1 MEKNPAAPLVSGVP
15 GTMEVVPGVRARFA
29 FRVQNTSDI
38 LDDFTVILR
47 DIDERWYSLE
57 SGSKLLFPGED
68 REVALEFLLPVAPPP
83 TSGEYPGTMTFRSV
97 THRLASSS
105 WPFVVAVA
113 SVDGSPGDKLEIAIV
128 PQLSTSHAHISI
140 EVFLQT
146 SGNTA
151 DTVVL
156 ALTDPADLLWSE
168 LSLDRVTVVPGI
180 PEVVFARIGVKRPPW
195 FAAEVTYPFEILVS
209 LADGDGAEI
218 KRAEG
223 ILTYRGRLAWV
234 PGLFRGAVGT
244 VGAVLALLV
253 VVVMFVLI
261 AAPLF
266 QSPVAPPPVPDTPT
280 AVVGASGSDGAKSP
294 SVQAVNDGGART
306 PGPDAEVIAGTA
318 VAAGVPDDVR
328 AGAAQRTAGTPAAS
342 VSPAVPTVPAVDVL
356 VFTAIVVAD
365 APAGTI
371 DLFWQVAGATNIT
384 VRRVPNGP
392 SMLSEMRT
400 PLAPATVSAPVP
412 AKDLARAIDDGGA
425 IAVGQDGTVRL
436 LVTAGE
442 PATFEIRAVAGLVSV
457 RRQVVVI
464 PIGSVGTGA
473 LPLAVA
479 TGQRTVTATITA
491 TPVDRQSTLSP
502 TPVPAPDAAPA
513 QPGRSVDLPGT
524 TGTPTLLPSPDGAAI
539 TATPS
544 PDRGMRN
551 TVAEDSTVSTPSG
564 ASDVPVKTPSVPPAV
579 STVSKSPPPG
589 TQGGISVQTPAP
601 QVETPLPSVVRT
613 SPSTPLPGRGP

>member
-1 MEKNPAAPLVSGVP
+1 M
-15 GTMEVVPGVRARFA
+15 RARFA

-83 TSGEYPGTMTFRSV
+83 ISGEYPGTMTFRSV

-140 EVFLQT
+140 EVCLQT

-156 ALTDPADLLWSE
+156 ALTDPADALWSE
-168 LSLDRVTVVPGI
+168 LSLDRLTVVPGI
-180 PEVVFARIGVKRPPW
+180 PEVVFARLGVKRPPW
-195 FAAEVTYPFEILVS
+195 FAAEVPYPFEILVS
-209 LADGDGAEI
+209 LAEGDGAEI

-266 QSPVAPPPVPDTPT
+266 QATVAPPPVPDTPT
-280 AVVGASGSDGAKSP
+280 AVVGFSGSDGAKSP
-294 SVQAVNDGGART
+294 SVQAVNDGGAPT
-306 PGPDAEVIAGTA
+306 PGPDTEVIAGTA
-318 VAAGVPDDVR
+318 VPAGVPDDVR

-342 VSPAVPTVPAVDVL
+342 ASPAVQTVPAVDVL

-412 AKDLARAIDDGGA
+412 AKDLARAIDDGNA

-473 LPLAVA
+473 TPLAVA
-479 TGQRTVTATITA
+479 TGQRTVTATVTATITA
-491 TPVDRQSTLSP
+491 TPLDRQSTLSP
-502 TPVPAPDAAPA
+502 TPIPATDTAPA
-513 QPGRSVDLPGT
+513 QPGRSADLPGI
-524 TGTPTLLPSPDGAAI
+524 TGTPTPLPSPDGAAV

-564 ASDVPVKTPSVPPAV
+564 ASDVPVRTPSVPPAV
-579 STVSKSPPPG
+579 SAVSKSPPPG

-601 QVETPLPSVVRT
+601 QVETPMPSAVRT
-613 SPSTPLPGRGP
+613 SPSTPLQGRGP